1 VEFGGL
7 QLGLPQSGEIP
18 TRALPQIEEFRARF
32 LCLILSARQSF
43 GAHGSQFREWCRP
56 AIPDDHPRPWK
67 TSEIPPAP
75 APASSPAVLN
85 LKPARDNEF
94 SIALL
99 FSQPLTQTRLCELE
113 FFKRVFP

>member
-1 VEFGGL
+1 M
-7 QLGLPQSGEIP
+7 
-18 TRALPQIEEFRARF
+18 EEFRARF
-32 LCLILSARQSF
+32 LCLILSTRQSF
-43 GAHGSQFREWCRP
+43 GAHFQISRVMPTNNSRRS
-56 AIPDDHPRPWK
+56 PRPWK

-75 APASSPAVLN
+75 APASSPVVLN